1 MGKWEMKISEVLLSK
16 GLTGYYLDDKHA
28 IQRGARLDGN
38 FYFGKPVTE
47 GFKTIRQAGESV
59 SVMLILDDEQIAY
72 GDCVTGQYS
81 GIGGRDKPFFA
92 DDLIP
97 FIKDKLTPNLIGME
111 ITDFRNI
118 SEQIENMKVDG
129 DSLHTGIRYGITQA
143 LLDAVAKK
151 ERLTMAEVICKEYDI
166 KPSERMIPIFIQ
178 TGDDR
183 YIGTD
188 KGIMKKADV
197 LPHALIKYIE
207 DEVGHDGK
215 KLIEY
220 AKWIKQRIQAIGEK
234 DYKPTIHLDLY
245 GTVGYIFNQD
255 VKRVIDYL
263 EELENAVKP
272 FPLQTEMPVDM
283 GSKEATMEAFIE
295 IMDTFKQRGI
305 EIKMVVDE
313 WANTAEEMREWTD
326 RKAADII
333 QIKTIDVG
341 GVNQIVETI
350 LYCKEHGMGTYLG
363 GTCNET
369 DISARVCANIA
380 IATSPDQILAKPGM
394 AVDEAMMIVN
404 NEMSRTL
411 SIIKSRER

>member
-1 MGKWEMKISEVLLSK
+1 MKISDVLLSK

-28 IQRGARLDGN
+28 IQKGARLDGN

-47 GFKTIRQAGESV
+47 GFKAIRQAGESV
-59 SVMLILDDEQIAY
+59 SVMLILDDGQIAY

>member
-1 MGKWEMKISEVLLSK
+1 MKISEVLLSK

-166 KPSERMIPIFIQ
+166 KPSEKMISVFVQ

-188 KGIMKKADV
+188 KGIMKKAEV

-215 KLIEY
+215 KLVDY

-255 VKRVIDYL
+255 LKKVIDYL
-263 EELENAVKP
+263 EELENAIKP

-283 GSKEATMEAFIE
+283 GSKEATMAAFIE

-305 EIKMVVDE
+305 KIKLVVDE

-341 GVNQIVETI
+341 GVNRIVETI

-380 IATSPDQILAKPGM
+380 IATGPDQILAKPGM
-394 AVDEAMMIVN
+394 AVDEAMMIVK
-404 NEMSRTL
+404 NEMSRVL
-411 SIIKSRER
+411 SIIQSREI